1 MVNKKR
7 HLAKTVTWRIIA
19 SITTFVLAL
28 VFFGDD
34 PSIATKATLVVIF
47 ESVIK
52 MVLYYW
58 HERAW
63 YRFKFGRNESNIPRS

>member
-52 MVLYYW
+52 MVYTIGTNVLGTDLNLD
-58 HERAW
+58 A
-63 YRFKFGRNESNIPRS
+63 K